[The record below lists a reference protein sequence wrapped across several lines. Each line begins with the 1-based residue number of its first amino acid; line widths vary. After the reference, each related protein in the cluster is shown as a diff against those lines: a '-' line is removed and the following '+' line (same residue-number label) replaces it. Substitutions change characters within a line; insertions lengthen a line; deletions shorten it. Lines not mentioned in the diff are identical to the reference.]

1 MGFDKG
7 IITPPLI
14 AAVRRTLMAVRCVLW
29 DFGETLVDQDWMLN
43 APDEYPKWS
52 DAWVAVAR
60 GELEEAWNLGHV
72 DCDMVASRVAKRLG
86 MSLADAVAHIQL
98 CCSRIRFFSRPLL
111 SPGAAACFRRR
122 SSQ

>member
-1 MGFDKG
+1 
-7 IITPPLI
+7 
-14 AAVRRTLMAVRCVLW
+14 MAVRCVLW
-29 DFGETLVDQDWMLN
+29 DFGDTLVDQDWMLN

-98 CCSRIRFFSRPLL
+98 CCSRIRFF
-111 SPGAAACFRRR
+111 PGPSYRRAR
-122 SSQ
+122 LRASAGGRHSEPGCLQQVRCADL